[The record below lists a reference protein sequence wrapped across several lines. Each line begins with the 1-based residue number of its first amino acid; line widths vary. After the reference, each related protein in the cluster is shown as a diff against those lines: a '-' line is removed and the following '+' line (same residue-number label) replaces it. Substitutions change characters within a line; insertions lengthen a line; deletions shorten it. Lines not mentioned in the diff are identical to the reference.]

1 MNLFLPSTKLLK
13 KVRVGSKTKR
23 TYDKPKTPLDRVIE
37 SGKGDAAKIELH
49 RQLQQH
55 LDPFQLARTIDKK
68 ITTIFKMANYRQ
80 SPKNVVDTQTTSVVQ
95 NHLKPVTRDK
105 LKLAVAAEISRMFGI
120 RAVVG
125 NSHSQVFR

>member
-1 MNLFLPSTKLLK
+1 
-13 KVRVGSKTKR
+13 
-23 TYDKPKTPLDRVIE
+23 
-37 SGKGDAAKIELH
+37 
-49 RQLQQH
+49 
-55 LDPFQLARTIDKK
+55 
-68 ITTIFKMANYRQ
+68 MANYRQ